1 MFIRFI
7 RPLLFILAVMN
18 ATQLYA
24 QLFQDKASAP
34 KTSTAPA
41 AAARN
46 WQKPSS
52 IPLKELFPK
61 AEANQV
67 AACGNLMLSDEEQ
80 FTLYEAYSPL
90 KSKQNWLI
98 LVDPQNTL
106 TRQYKPEDLTTVS
119 NKAWPKPVRLRKE
132 ALDQMNKM
140 IKAAKQDNVTLIPLS
155 TYRTWQYQDGLY
167 QRNLAKNGGKPTGYV
182 ARAGESQHHLGT
194 AVDFNTV
201 EPKDENIPALVW
213 LRKHAGEYGFS
224 LSFPKGAAAEKES
237 GYPYEAWHYR
247 YITPEAV
254 RLQDK
259 FFKGDQH
266 KTLSF
271 LQRCVFGK

>member
-7 RPLLFILAVMN
+7 RPLLFTLAVMN
-18 ATQLYA
+18 TTPLYA
-24 QLFQDKASAP
+24 QLFQDKTSAA

-41 AAARN
+41 AAARD

-52 IPLKELFPK
+52 LNMKELFPQEK
-61 AEANQV
+61 VNQV
-67 AACGNLMLSDEEQ
+67 AACGNLVLSDEEQ
-80 FTLYEAYSPL
+80 FALYETYSPL

-98 LVDPQNTL
+98 LVDPQNPL
-106 TRQYKPEDLTTVS
+106 SRQYKLADLTTIS

-140 IKAAKQDNVTLIPLS
+140 IKAAKQDKVTLIPLS
-155 TYRTWQYQDGLY
+155 TYRTWEYQDGLY
-167 QRNLAKNGGKPTGYV
+167 RRNLAKNGGKPTGYV
-182 ARAGESQHHLGT
+182 AQAGESQHHLGT

-224 LSFPKGAAAEKES
+224 LSFPKGAEAEKES

-259 FFKGDQH
+259 FFKGNQH